1 MKTTSLFVS
10 SLILAIILGTG
21 AGCARKPDDAKVS
34 SDIQSKFS
42 QDSGL
47 SSKQLTVQANDGV
60 VTIAGTVDNDA
71 QREAAGRQAASIAG
85 VKTVINRRCAS
96 GPPGTCRA
104 ARPAAWKQ
112 SIYCAPRT
120 RRPTLWPHSSTP

>member
-1 MKTTSLFVS
+1 MKPTSLFVS

-60 VTIAGTVDNDA
+60 VTIAGTVDNDG
-71 QREAAGRQAASIAG
+71 QRE
-85 VKTVINRRCAS
+85 
-96 GPPGTCRA
+96 RA
-104 ARPAAWKQ
+104 APGSRTTQRSPATFKA
-112 SIYCAPRT
+112 
-120 RRPTLWPHSSTP
+120 SSARIPD